1 MNNKVFLDNS
11 GLIEQIYVG
20 NQTGQTITQVANK
33 TKEIIQLLL
42 TNEEPIIVLVDLSK
56 LGKSTSDSRK
66 AALEALK
73 NTTYDKVALFGLS
86 PYTKYLSSF
95 IIAASGNGSRVKL
108 FDTKQKAKK
117 WLTDGL
123 PIDPK

>member
-1 MNNKVFLDNS
+1 MKNEVFLNNS

-20 NQTGQTITQVANK
+20 DQTGQTVTQLADK

-42 TNEEPIIVLVDLSK
+42 TNKKPVIILVDLSK

-73 NTTYDKVALFGLS
+73 NIHYDKVALFGLNS
-86 PYTKYLSSF
+86 YTKYISSF
-95 IIAASGNGSRVKL
+95 IIAASGNSSKVKL
-108 FDTKQKAKK
+108 FDTKQEAKK
-117 WLTDGL
+117 WLLYQPTE
-123 PIDPK
+123 